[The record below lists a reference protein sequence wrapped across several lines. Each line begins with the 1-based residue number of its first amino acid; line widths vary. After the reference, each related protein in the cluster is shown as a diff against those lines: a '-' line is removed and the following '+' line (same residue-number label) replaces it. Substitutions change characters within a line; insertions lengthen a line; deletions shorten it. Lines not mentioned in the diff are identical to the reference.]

1 MVNANFGLQIYAF
14 SRSQKKKLTFFTK
27 FFLFLGISRLF
38 LPSESQKTGLLET
51 KWNVFQ
57 QN

>member
-1 MVNANFGLQIYAF
+1 MLISVCKYTPFPVLK
-14 SRSQKKKLTFFTK
+14 KKKLTFFTK